1 MSYPHFLWKNISCQ
15 IIFLCYDKERNVGVI
30 MDFYQDLW
38 NKTRDKLAS
47 HFSEETFEEIFSE
60 VKKVVKEENGII
72 FVLTPST
79 YIKTKINNIYT
90 KKIAEILATL
100 TNQKLKFKFVC
111 EDEVQLKPT
120 KTVKLNKNNL
130 KSNYTFESLVV
141 GESNRLSYITSMKV
155 AEQPG
160 IFVNPLYIF
169 GGVGLGKT
177 HMMQAIGNFILE
189 NNLDTNILYVQATD
203 FMSDYIKAV
212 QSQSMNSF
220 ESKYENLDVLL
231 VDDIQMLSMGN
242 KSQQEFF
249 KLFNDMT
256 TRQKQIVITSD
267 CPASKLTGIMDRLT
281 SRFQMGVSVDIHQ
294 PDLSQRVNILRRKLA
309 ENSNKPLDENILI
322 YIAENFTDNV
332 RELEGGLNRVLWY
345 SEVYNQTPTLD
356 LAKEALDVL
365 IKAKN
370 PNSKNNYDDAL
381 SVIANTYSISLADL
395 LGKSRNSK
403 YVLPRHIAMYI
414 LKTNYNL
421 TYSKIGSILN
431 GRDHTTVMNGCN
443 RIEEEIKT
451 NSQLKMAIE
460 TILKKV

>member
-1 MSYPHFLWKNISCQ
+1 M
-15 IIFLCYDKERNVGVI
+15 E
-30 MDFYQDLW
+30 FYQDLW
-38 NKTRDKLAS
+38 NKTRENLANRLAQQ
-47 HFSEETFEEIFSE
+47 TFETAFGD
-60 VKKVVKEENGII
+60 VKKVVKVENQII
-72 FVLTPST
+72 YVLTPST
-79 YIKTKINNIYT
+79 YVRTLINNIYT
-90 KKIAEILATL
+90 KTISEILEGL
-100 TNQKLKFKFVC
+100 TSQKLKFKFV
-111 EDEVQLKPT
+111 EENEIVQQQKKPV
-120 KTVKLNKNNL
+120 VKLNKNNL

-141 GESNRLSYITSMKV
+141 GESNRLGYLTSMKV

-160 IFVNPLYIF
+160 VFVNPLYIF

-203 FMSDYIKAV
+203 FMADYIKAV
-212 QSQSMNSF
+212 QSQDMTPF
-220 ESKYENLDVLL
+220 EEKYENLDVLL
-231 VDDIQMLSMGN
+231 VDDIQMLSLGN

-294 PDLSQRVNILRRKLA
+294 PNLQQRVNILKRKLA
-309 ENSNKPLDENILI
+309 ENSNKIIDENILI

-345 SEVYNQTPTLD
+345 SEVYNTEPTID
-356 LAKEALDVL
+356 LAKDALEVL
-365 IKAKN
+365 IKAKK
-370 PNSKNNYDDAL
+370 PNIKNNYEDAL
-381 SVIANTYSISLADL
+381 SVIANTYSISMVDL

-414 LKTNYNL
+414 LKNHYNL

-431 GRDHTTVMNGCN
+431 GRDHTTIMNGCN
-443 RIEEEIKT
+443 KIEDEIKSNT
-451 NSQLKMAIE
+451 QLKLAID

>member
-1 MSYPHFLWKNISCQ
+1 M
-15 IIFLCYDKERNVGVI
+15 E
-30 MDFYQDLW
+30 FYQDLW
-38 NKTRDKLAS
+38 NKTRENLANRLAQQ
-47 HFSEETFEEIFSE
+47 TFETAFGD
-60 VKKVVKEENGII
+60 VKKVVKVENQII
-72 FVLTPST
+72 YVLTPST
-79 YIKTKINNIYT
+79 YVRTLINNIYT
-90 KKIAEILATL
+90 KTISEILEGL
-100 TNQKLKFKFVC
+100 TSQKLKFKFV
-111 EDEVQLKPT
+111 EENEIVQQQKKPV
-120 KTVKLNKNNL
+120 VKLNKNNL
-130 KSNYTFESLVV
+130 KRNYTFESLVV
-141 GESNRLSYITSMKV
+141 GESNRLGYLTSMKV

-160 IFVNPLYIF
+160 VFVNPLYIF

-203 FMSDYIKAV
+203 FMADYIKAV
-212 QSQSMNSF
+212 QSQDMTPF
-220 ESKYENLDVLL
+220 EEKYENLDVLL
-231 VDDIQMLSMGN
+231 VDDIQMLSLGN

-294 PDLSQRVNILRRKLA
+294 PNLQQRVNILKRKLA
-309 ENSNKPLDENILI
+309 ENSNKIIDENILI

-345 SEVYNQTPTLD
+345 SEVYNTEPTID
-356 LAKEALDVL
+356 LAKDALEVL
-365 IKAKN
+365 IKAKK
-370 PNSKNNYDDAL
+370 PNIKNNYEDAL
-381 SVIANTYSISLADL
+381 SVIANTYSISMVDL

-414 LKTNYNL
+414 LKNHYNL

-431 GRDHTTVMNGCN
+431 GRDHTTIMNGCN
-443 RIEEEIKT
+443 KIEDEIKSNT
-451 NSQLKMAIE
+451 QLKLAID